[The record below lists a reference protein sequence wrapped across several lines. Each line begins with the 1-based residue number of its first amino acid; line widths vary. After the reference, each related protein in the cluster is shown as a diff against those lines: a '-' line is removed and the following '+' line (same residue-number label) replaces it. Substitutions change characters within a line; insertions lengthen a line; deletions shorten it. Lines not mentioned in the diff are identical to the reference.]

1 MRRPAGR
8 TALGFTP
15 GAAKPVGC
23 QAGSAAS
30 LPLESPLGP
39 SVFTGVFSPCFSGS
53 RGLLL
58 AASASLCPPLR
69 RLPRSCKELPLWRC
83 WGPVGFADV
92 SATDAGD
99 ETPESRRA
107 CSPHAL
113 GPAAFKVPAAPAFP
127 PSLGPGKGT
136 TATISSS
143 PHALLWKPRRPVSEV
158 SFYCLS
164 VASSGTAAAPA
175 PGVERGTE
183 ERAEGPLRHGL
194 RDYWR

>member
-1 MRRPAGR
+1 MVLLQEQRSPWAARLVPRPR
-8 TALGFTP
+8 CLWSLP
-15 GAAKPVGC
+15 
-23 QAGSAAS
+23 SAPRYSLESSLPAS
-30 LPLESPLGP
+30 LGLGGSYLPPQPLSARLSDVSHEVAKNFL
-39 SVFTGVFSPCFSGS
+39 SG
-53 RGLLL
+53 G
-58 AASASLCPPLR
+58 AGAQ
-69 RLPRSCKELPLWRC
+69 W
-83 WGPVGFADV
+83 GFADV
-92 SATDAGD
+92 SATDVGD

>member
-1 MRRPAGR
+1 MGGR
-8 TALGFTP
+8 
-15 GAAKPVGC
+15 
-23 QAGSAAS
+23 AGSAAS
-30 LPLESPLGP
+30 LPLDCLLGP
-39 SVFTGVFSPCFSGS
+39 SVFTGFFSLCFSRS

-58 AASASLCPPLR
+58 AASASLCLARR

-92 SATDAGD
+92 SATDVGD

-107 CSPHAL
+107 CSPHTL
-113 GPAAFKVPAAPAFP
+113 GPAAFKVPAAPDFP

-136 TATISSS
+136 TATVSSS
-143 PHALLWKPRRPVSEV
+143 PHAQLLKPRRPLSEV
-158 SFYCLS
+158 SFYCLA

-194 RDYWR
+194 RDYWS